1 MADENETPA
10 ADGPVNPESTSNDS
24 DEVSKLVAER
34 DDFREKWIRTSADLE
49 NYRRRMQRDLAE
61 QRKYESLALL
71 KAMLPALDNLDR
83 AIQAASANSNVE
95 ELVAGLGMVVKQFE
109 TALASVGATPIMA
122 VGQVF
127 DPNRHEAL
135 TQMPSADHPP
145 MTVLQEVERG
155 YELADRVVRPSKV
168 VVSRAADA

>member
-1 MADENETPA
+1 MPDEHETPA
-10 ADGPVNPESTSNDS
+10 ADGPVNPDRTSYDS
-24 DEVSKLVAER
+24 DEVSKLIAER

-49 NYRRRMQRDLAE
+49 NYRRRMQRDLAD
-61 QRKYESLALL
+61 QRKYESLPLL

-83 AIQAASANSNVE
+83 AIHAASTNSNIE

-109 TALASVGATPIMA
+109 TALASVGATPIVA
-122 VGQVF
+122 VGQAF

-168 VVSRAADA
+168 VVSRAADV

>member
-10 ADGPVNPESTSNDS
+10 ADGPVNPEQTSNDS

-109 TALASVGATPIMA
+109 TALASVGATPIVA
-122 VGQVF
+122 VGQAF

>member
-1 MADENETPA
+1 MADENKTPA
-10 ADGPVNPESTSNDS
+10 EDSPVNPEATSNDS
-24 DEVSKLVAER
+24 DELSKLVAER

-61 QRKYESLALL
+61 QRKYESLSLL
-71 KAMLPALDNLDR
+71 KAILPALDNLDR
-83 AIQAASANSNVE
+83 AIQAASANSNIE

-109 TALASVGATPIMA
+109 TALASVGATPIVA
-122 VGQVF
+122 VGQPF

-135 TQMPSADHPP
+135 TQIPSADHPP

>member
-10 ADGPVNPESTSNDS
+10 ADGPINPEATSNDS
-24 DEVSKLVAER
+24 DDVSKLVAER

-83 AIQAASANSNVE
+83 AIQAASTNSNIE

-109 TALASVGATPIMA
+109 TALASVGATPIVA
-122 VGQVF
+122 VGQAF